1 MDMFLSFPCSSA
13 TLSSHNILL
22 LYCALLLHHIF
33 KQHEAIRHALLADPE
48 VALVIQEFLADVGN
62 KAADLAV
69 SSPPRPPRKTTKT
82 KTGGVTTTASDLAGD
97 GVFHDSDSLLINPAL
112 ETLRLVERATKAMR
126 WKIDSQRVS
135 LQQQQQQQQQQQLQ
149 APSSSSSE
157 KSIGAGSGSESGV
170 IGSSPL
176 HATISYREFHVNC
189 IALFMPLSPKRDIYM
204 AFNSRCPH
212 HYLSEES
219 LQSLI
224 RNHELQQ
231 QQRQQRVGGS
241 TTGSASARL
250 DFIIGR
256 VVFIEGQVATSGN
269 AYGLAAGS
277 KYTLLHVEEVND
289 KEPTQSQLLTTTSPP
304 PSSSRKGVVK
314 QSGMSTNDSSSNNN
328 SDNPSSST

>member
-1 MDMFLSFPCSSA
+1 MLRSYHPPPLMCSSL
-13 TLSSHNILL
+13 TTRQ
-22 LYCALLLHHIF
+22 
-33 KQHEAIRHALLADPE
+33 QHEAIRHALLADPE
-48 VALVIQEFLADVGN
+48 VALVIQEFLADDAN
-62 KAADLAV
+62 KDLG
-69 SSPPRPPRKTTKT
+69 SPPRPPRKATKAR
-82 KTGGVTTTASDLAGD
+82 TGATAATTTASDAATGVAGISD
-97 GVFHDSDSLLINPAL
+97 IDSSLLINPAL

-135 LQQQQQQQQQQQLQ
+135 LQQQQQQQQQQPQ
-149 APSSSSSE
+149 APSSSSEPSTG
-157 KSIGAGSGSESGV
+157 SSSGSGSGIV
-170 IGSSPL
+170 IDSSPV

-224 RNHELQQ
+224 RNHEQQQ
-231 QQRQQRVGGS
+231 QQRQQRVGSSG

-289 KEPTQSQLLTTTSPP
+289 KEPSQSQLQTTTSPP
-304 PSSSRKGVVK
+304 PPSSSSRTGMIKQGGV
-314 QSGMSTNDSSSNNN
+314 STSDSNNS
-328 SDNPSSST
+328 SDNPSSS